1 MCRAC
6 GTRQRRCLPCAL
18 EQNTRQT
25 IHLCCESQIWAY
37 GKVSPTPHLYYVC
50 AVPRREVL
58 GTPTPRAAGGT
69 STPGRTAAPH
79 RRPPRASSGR
89 ARGAQHRG
97 GHPDELAPAHWRAL
111 RCHLSTAGPP
121 HRRLHG
127 NAGPAQRCLVHASS
141 HHVHAASS
149 PPSLRGHGKQRIP
162 AERAD
167 QAVAESS
174 PPSATA
180 FSPPSAAP
188 VRADPAAG
196 SPASCAA
203 SWWSTWP
210 SLRGCP
216 RLRCPRPQ
224 RHPQ

>member
-6 GTRQRRCLPCAL
+6 G
-18 EQNTRQT
+18 TRQT
-25 IHLCCESQIWAY
+25 IHLCCESQIWAH
-37 GKVSPTPHLYYVC
+37 GKVSPTHTYIMSVPSP
-50 AVPRREVL
+50 AVRCWAPRRLE
-58 GTPTPRAAGGT
+58 PRGAHQRQAGR
-69 STPGRTAAPH
+69 PPPP
-79 RRPPRASSGR
+79 RRPPRAGSGR
-89 ARGAQHRG
+89 AQGAQHRG

-149 PPSLRGHGKQRIP
+149 PPSLHGHGKRRIP
-162 AERAD
+162 AERVD
-167 QAVAESS
+167 QAAAESS
-174 PPSATA
+174 PPSAAA

-188 VRADPAAG
+188 VRADPAMG

-210 SLRGCP
+210 SLRGRP

-224 RHPQ
+224 RHPQQRPPLLR